1 MMKLKPKIVKKPWGR
16 ELWLTVN
23 KFYAFK
29 ILEIKKGSRF
39 SLQYHRYKTETWYV
53 KKGKISALYG
63 KYIRNDYKKNLK
75 AYILKPGDIIHVPT
89 YTTHR
94 LTALTDCQIV
104 EVSTPQVKD
113 VVRLEDDYGRK

>member
-1 MMKLKPKIVKKPWGR
+1 MKLKPKIVKKPWGR

-29 ILEIKKGSRF
+29 ILEITKGSRF
-39 SLQYHRYKTETWYV
+39 SLQYHRYKTETWYI
-53 KKGKISALYG
+53 KKGKIKALYG
-63 KYIRNDYKKNLK
+63 KYNKKNLTK
-75 AYILKPGDIIHVPT
+75 GLKTYTLKPGDVIHVPT

-113 VVRLEDDYGRK
+113 VIRLDDDYGRK